1 MCSSDLIAAVGGAAD
16 VIDPLVARRML
27 GPGWTS
33 RLLQAVLVE
42 LLTDPASVAAVR
54 RARTAYA
61 VRSLALRAGLAG
73 QGITST
79 MGDGIN
85 AWVEVADERSALINL
100 AASGVRV
107 APGAPFE
114 VVATRGHH
122 VRVTTG
128 LLDEHDPE
136 QLQRVIAALAA
147 AATAGPTLRGV

>member
-1 MCSSDLIAAVGGAAD
+1 M
-16 VIDPLVARRML
+16 
-27 GPGWTS
+27 
-33 RLLQAVLVE
+33 
-42 LLTDPASVAAVR
+42 
-54 RARTAYA
+54 
-61 VRSLALRAGLAG
+61 RAGLAG

-107 APGAPFE
+107 APGTPFE
-114 VVATRGHH
+114 VAATRGHH

-128 LLDEHDPE
+128 LLDEHDPV
-136 QLQRVIAALAA
+136 QLQRVIAALAT